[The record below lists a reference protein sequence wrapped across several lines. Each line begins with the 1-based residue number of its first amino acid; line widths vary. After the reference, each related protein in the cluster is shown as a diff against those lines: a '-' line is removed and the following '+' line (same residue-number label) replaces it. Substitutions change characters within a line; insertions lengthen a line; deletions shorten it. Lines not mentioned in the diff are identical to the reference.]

1 MVPSPRDGRGR
12 LRARFWFS
20 LSAYYS
26 GTVPRYARIR
36 ITAKTATAGAFA
48 FLDDIYD
55 AQTGNKVAGLDLW
68 DQGHISPI
76 IVAADYSSIPEQ
88 TRVAVWSDDAAYS
101 VGSKGR
107 TLADTEQNTDVTQA
121 KINLL

>member
-1 MVPSPRDGRGR
+1 MAITTFTDTHE
-12 LRARFWFS
+12 W
-20 LSAYYS
+20 
-26 GTVPRYARIR
+26 GTY
-36 ITAKTATAGAFA
+36 
-48 FLDDIYD
+48 LDDIYD

-88 TRVAVWSDDAAYS
+88 TRVAVWSDDATYS

-107 TLADTEQNTDVTQA
+107 SLSDTETNTDVTIA
-121 KINLL
+121 ITGGP

>member
-12 LRARFWFS
+12 LRARFLEGVS
-20 LSAYYS
+20 DD
-26 GTVPRYARIR
+26 GQVRYD
-36 ITAKTATAGAFA
+36 ATAGAFA

-88 TRVAVWSDDAAYS
+88 TRVAVWSDDAAYN
-101 VGSKGR
+101 GSKGR